1 MKFQVSIENIQTVDE
16 IPNYWSI
23 EDYVNLLDLFGFPD
37 AQSKNETELRELLF
51 MAISDYEPSETA
63 AILLKYKLEN
73 DLNEGQI
80 DQISNEMLI
89 DKVCE
94 EYPVI
99 ALHSRLYSCNQL
111 AYKAFNGKFPNAKA
125 SIINVKI
132 EGEDNAKIT
141 KSFMLKILNAGLS
154 QSSLIKRLFDEPMT
168 TAVEFPDAENI
179 LWELN
184 TSDNKN
190 FEIVTS
196 EYWLDRE
203 SFVAN
208 EFVGEYLVEE

>member
-1 MKFQVSIENIQTVDE
+1 MKFQVNIENIQNVDE

-23 EDYVNLLDLFGFPD
+23 EDYIKLLDLFGFPD

-51 MAISDYEPSETA
+51 MAISDYEPNEAA

-125 SIINVKI
+125 SIIKVKI
-132 EGEDNAKIT
+132 EGEDDTKIT
-141 KSFMLKILNAGLS
+141 KALMLKILNAGLS
-154 QSSLIKRLFDEPMT
+154 DSSLIKRLFDEPMT
-168 TAVEFPDAENI
+168 TSAEFPDAENI
-179 LWELN
+179 LWKLN
-184 TSDNKN
+184 TTDNKN

-208 EFVGEYLVEE
+208 EFVGEYLIEE